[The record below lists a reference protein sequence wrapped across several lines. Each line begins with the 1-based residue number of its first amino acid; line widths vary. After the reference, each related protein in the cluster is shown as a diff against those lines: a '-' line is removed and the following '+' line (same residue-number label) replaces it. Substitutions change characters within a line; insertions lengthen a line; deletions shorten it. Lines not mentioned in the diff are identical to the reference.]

1 MTTKMKNRAE
11 ELSEWIREKV
21 EEASAAGVV
30 LGMSGGLDSSV
41 TAVLCKTACPQS
53 TLGLILPCRSDPKD
67 MEHVKLVADKF
78 DIETRTLDILPVF
91 EAVIESLGAVAYAE
105 KGDIATAN
113 LKPRLRMLFLYYF
126 ANKLNYLVVGTGN
139 KSELAIG
146 YFTKYGDG
154 GADILPLGNLLKT
167 EVRVLAEEL
176 SIPKEILDKPPSAG
190 LWAGQTDETEIG
202 MSYDELDRIL
212 KVIESRDLSGFDKE
226 KVEKV
231 KTKIERSEHKRKTP
245 PVAYLRSV

>member
-1 MTTKMKNRAE
+1 M
-11 ELSEWIREKV
+11 
-21 EEASAAGVV
+21 
-30 LGMSGGLDSSV
+30 
-41 TAVLCKTACPQS
+41 
-53 TLGLILPCRSDPKD
+53 
-67 MEHVKLVADKF
+67 
-78 DIETRTLDILPVF
+78 
-91 EAVIESLGAVAYAE
+91 
-105 KGDIATAN
+105 
-113 LKPRLRMLFLYYF
+113 
-126 ANKLNYLVVGTGN
+126 
-139 KSELAIG
+139 
-146 YFTKYGDG
+146 
-154 GADILPLGNLLKT
+154 GNLLKT

-190 LWAGQTDETEIG
+190 LWAGQTDESEIG